1 MSRRIQVHE
10 VLTFLGVEGAGVIES
25 LREEG
30 LFEAED
36 LPPEEAEEL
45 RVAAVLMTDLG
56 VNAAGVEVVLRLRRR
71 LLVLQSTSEAA
82 LKKALEERDEGGSS

>member
-1 MSRRIQVHE
+1 VRE
-10 VLTFLGVEGAGVIES
+10 VLTFLGVEGGGLIES

-30 LFEAED
+30 LFETEE
-36 LPPEEAEEL
+36 LGPEEAEEL

-71 LLVLQSTSEAA
+71 LLALQGVSEAA
-82 LKKALEERDEGGSS
+82 LRAALSGRGPDGQN